1 MTVLDFFSFT
11 DIGTFHPPF
20 TKQQGRN
27 ERLSIREKQSKWA
40 CQSPSLIILLRGYF
54 MIFYHEIFA
63 SCFSEADSGCELPH
77 HTEKNVGGGGLFSFY
92 EIASSVEYIISQTH

>member
-1 MTVLDFFSFT
+1 
-11 DIGTFHPPF
+11 
-20 TKQQGRN
+20 
-27 ERLSIREKQSKWA
+27 
-40 CQSPSLIILLRGYF
+40 

-77 HTEKNVGGGGLFSFY
+77 HTEKNVGGGLFSFY